1 MSWSSTKQI
10 KLIPSTHNQLNI
22 GLDSLNDSEPSIG
35 TNDMNNVTKVYLTLE
50 EALAL
55 AKTIGKLKVKL
66 EWVEKN
72 IDCDL
77 SEESY
82 REILENLEKI
92 AKKIQF
98 VLPIN

>member
-1 MSWSSTKQI
+1 MRLI
-10 KLIPSTHNQLNI
+10 KRIQFTNNQLNI
-22 GLDSLNDSEPSIG
+22 GSDSLNDSEPSIG
-35 TNDMNNVTKVYLTLE
+35 INAITNVTKRYLTLD
-50 EALAL
+50 EALLL

-72 IDCDL
+72 SDCDL

-92 AKKIQF
+92 VKKIQF

>member
-1 MSWSSTKQI
+1 M
-10 KLIPSTHNQLNI
+10 
-22 GLDSLNDSEPSIG
+22 NDFEPSIG
-35 TNDMNNVTKVYLTLE
+35 INDMNNVTKVYLTLE
-50 EALAL
+50 EALLL

-72 IDCDL
+72 SDCDL

-92 AKKIQF
+92 VKKIQF
-98 VLPIN
+98 CLKF

>member
-1 MSWSSTKQI
+1 M
-10 KLIPSTHNQLNI
+10 
-22 GLDSLNDSEPSIG
+22 ND
-35 TNDMNNVTKVYLTLE
+35 VTKVYLTLE
-50 EALAL
+50 EALLL
-55 AKTIGKLKVKL
+55 AKTVGKLKVKL

-92 AKKIQF
+92 VKKIQF
-98 VLPIN
+98 VLKF

>member
-1 MSWSSTKQI
+1 
-10 KLIPSTHNQLNI
+10 
-22 GLDSLNDSEPSIG
+22 
-35 TNDMNNVTKVYLTLE
+35 MNNVTKVYLTLE
-50 EALAL
+50 EALLL

-77 SEESY
+77 SKESY

-92 AKKIQF
+92 MKKIQF
-98 VLPIN
+98 CLKF

>member
-1 MSWSSTKQI
+1 MRLI
-10 KLIPSTHNQLNI
+10 KRIQSIHNQLNI
-22 GLDSLNDSEPSIG
+22 GSDSLNDSEPSIG
-35 TNDMNNVTKVYLTLE
+35 TNDMNDVTKVYLTLD
-50 EALAL
+50 EAFAL
-55 AKTIGKLKVKL
+55 AKTVGKLKVKL

-92 AKKIQF
+92 MKKIQF
-98 VLPIN
+98 VLKF

>member
-1 MSWSSTKQI
+1 M
-10 KLIPSTHNQLNI
+10 
-22 GLDSLNDSEPSIG
+22 NDSEPSIG
-35 TNDMNNVTKVYLTLE
+35 INDMNDVNVTKVYLTLE

-72 IDCDL
+72 SDCDL
-77 SEESY
+77 SKESY

-92 AKKIQF
+92 VKKIQF